1 MKNRIKEFLEVH
13 WNCLPWFV
21 AGIVV
26 LIEGNISRGVYFLCW
41 LTLMMAI
48 YMCMPLKGIRTMN
61 RLTHERSNGIK
72 TGYWSPNNKEE
83 LVQRLAEYE
92 NTGLEPAE
100 IKARCQI
107 TPGSKLYFP
116 YLEED
121 VICDDTV
128 VDVGSKYLILTD
140 GMLEE
145 IKGFGTEFF
154 LSLQEAQ
161 EMLDSLR
168 TAQKQVDDQ
177 NPNQGG

>member
-1 MKNRIKEFLEVH
+1 
-13 WNCLPWFV
+13 
-21 AGIVV
+21 
-26 LIEGNISRGVYFLCW
+26 
-41 LTLMMAI
+41 
-48 YMCMPLKGIRTMN
+48 MN

-100 IKARCQI
+100 IHRLMYRIA
-107 TPGSKLYFP
+107 PGDKLYFP

-121 VICDDTV
+121 TICDDTV

-154 LSLQEAQ
+154 LTQQDAQ
-161 EMLDSLR
+161 EMLDSLKA
-168 TAQKQVDDQ
+168 AQKQVDDQ
-177 NPNQGG
+177 NPKRKG